1 MNEIFYEFKELKSNN
16 DLSSNVKIEII
27 LHFLSKIEEAFCL
40 FETKLNFI
48 KTSDSETAEQVIK
61 RLQEIF
67 KKVNTSIVLVQG
79 KIREIF
85 LSFSY

>member
-1 MNEIFYEFKELKSNN
+1 MDEIFYEFKELKSNN
-16 DLSSNVKIEII
+16 DLSNNVKIDII
-27 LHFLSKIEEAFCL
+27 FHFLSKIEGAFCL

-61 RLQEIF
+61 RFQEIF
-67 KKVNTSIVLVQG
+67 KKASTSIVLVQG

-85 LSFSY
+85 LSFSS

>member
-16 DLSSNVKIEII
+16 DLSNNVKIEIN
-27 LHFLSKIEEAFCL
+27 LNFLSKIEEAFCL
-40 FETKLNFI
+40 FETKLNLI

-61 RLQEIF
+61 RLQEII
-67 KKVNTSIVLVQG
+67 KKTNASIVLVQG

-85 LSFSY
+85 LSFSS

>member
-1 MNEIFYEFKELKSNN
+1 MDEIFYEFKELKSNN
-16 DLSSNVKIEII
+16 DLSSNVKIEIF
-27 LHFLSKIEEAFCL
+27 LHFLSKIEGAFCV
-40 FETKLNFI
+40 FETKLDLI

-67 KKVNTSIVLVQG
+67 KKANTSIVLVQG

-85 LSFSY
+85 LSYSS